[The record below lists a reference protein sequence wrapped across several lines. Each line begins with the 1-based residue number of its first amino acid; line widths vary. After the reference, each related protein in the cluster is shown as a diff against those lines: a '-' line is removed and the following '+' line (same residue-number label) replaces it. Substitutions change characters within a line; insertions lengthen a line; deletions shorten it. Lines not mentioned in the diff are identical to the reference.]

1 MQRSGAHHIKVELLA
16 LLTEP
21 EQPVRLNGRKTRIL
35 FTCLS
40 PVPHG
45 WHSSRSWRI
54 MMKKAFIFLL
64 ASQMIQICPTCFSIQ
79 KSKSIPFD
87 FSLAF
92 LDRAIALHPPHCL
105 WDSRSAADA
114 SPRKSDC
121 FDSTDEGEPCNELPQ
136 DRDILKTSRNSSVQD
151 IARKK
156 RLLSRT
162 MHCSHVQHTSPTERI
177 FIAFASYGDVFQT
190 HWEDDIGPSTTMGY
204 PRLSFYTKAVLQAT
218 IHLGNTKK
226 AKHWRLKK
234 KSDMIAWMSL
244 HNAHAIRVKEWCFL
258 SPKDRLRLR
267 LPWFRRMTPL
277 DVHLYNLPTAE
288 KAKSEKTGQSPKN
301 PPFPSLSKTNFLN
314 FSTSNVMSEIFRMRV
329 HHIISYCT
337 AQDTFFTTLS
347 VEHGWT
353 SSSANTFLLLQMW
366 HLLAIDQIDP
376 LRHLLHAPQPPW
388 VKCTNSIQ
396 HIDFTV

>member
-1 MQRSGAHHIKVELLA
+1 
-16 LLTEP
+16 
-21 EQPVRLNGRKTRIL
+21 
-35 FTCLS
+35 
-40 PVPHG
+40 
-45 WHSSRSWRI
+45 
-54 MMKKAFIFLL
+54 
-64 ASQMIQICPTCFSIQ
+64 MIQICPTCFSIQ

-121 FDSTDEGEPCNELPQ
+121 FDSTDKGEPCNELPQ
-136 DRDILKTSRNSSVQD
+136 DRDILETSRNSSVQD

-162 MHCSHVQHTSPTERI
+162 THCSHVQHTSPTERI

-204 PRLSFYTKAVLQAT
+204 PRLSFYTKDSSW
-218 IHLGNTKK
+218 
-226 AKHWRLKK
+226 KHQKSQTLTFIK
-234 KSDMIAWMSL
+234 KSDMITWMSL

-258 SPKDRLRLR
+258 SPKERLRLR

-277 DVHLYNLPTAE
+277 DVHLYNLPTAK
-288 KAKSEKTGQSPKN
+288 KAKPLSWIEWKTGQNPKN

-314 FSTSNVMSEIFRMRV
+314 FSTSNVMSEVFRMRV
-329 HHIISYCT
+329 HHILSYCT

-376 LRHLLHAPQPPW
+376 LSHLLHAPQPPW
-388 VKCTNSIQ
+388 VKCCTSSIQ
-396 HIDFTV
+396 HIDFTI